1 MRFRNRRDA
10 GRLLAARLEDLRERG
25 RWTDPIV
32 LGLPRG
38 GVPVAAEVA
47 RALDVPL
54 DVLVAR
60 KIGAPGEPE
69 TGIGAIAGED
79 PPLFDRRALGLLG
92 IDADDL
98 AADVGR
104 ERRELH
110 RREDLYRYGRPP
122 LALSGRTVVLV
133 DDGLATGVT
142 ARAALRRVRAERPE
156 RLILAV
162 PVCDSRAAE
171 ALRADTD
178 EFVCLQPHRHLH
190 AVGIW
195 YEDFRQVPDRE
206 VTDILQHRHAA
217 G

>member
-1 MRFRNRRDA
+1 MTFRNRRDA
-10 GRLLAARLEDLRERG
+10 GRLLAARLEELRERG
-25 RWTDPIV
+25 RWAEPIV

-47 RALDVPL
+47 RALDAPL
-54 DVLVAR
+54 DVIVAR

-69 TGIGAIAGED
+69 IGIGAIAGED
-79 PPLFDRRALGLLG
+79 PPLFDRRALTLLG
-92 IDADDL
+92 IDPDDL
-98 AADVGR
+98 AADVSR
-104 ERRELH
+104 ERKELH

-122 LALSGRTVVLV
+122 LALSGRTVLLV

-142 ARAALRRVRAERPE
+142 ARAALRRVRAGHPE

-162 PVCDSRAAE
+162 PVCDSRAAD
-171 ALRADTD
+171 ALRGDTD
-178 EFVCLQPHRHLH
+178 EFVCLQPHRYLH

-195 YEDFRQVPDRE
+195 YEDFRQVSDRE
-206 VTDILQHRHAA
+206 VTDLLQHQPAA